1 VTDNQLPVDDES
13 SDEIVDQH
21 EEVGPIDPIDPIDPT
36 NENMV
41 ETARQRYGKGGAAMA
56 AGMFGLD
63 VALGLKK
70 KPESVQVQEA
80 SSKPV
85 NLDSDGFEMPI
96 DASTTV
102 ATPALERRPPIGVG
116 KRKSRRS

>member
-1 VTDNQLPVDDES
+1 MDVTDNQLPLDEDS
-13 SDEIVDQH
+13 ADEIADQH
-21 EEVGPIDPIDPIDPT
+21 EELGPIDPSNPD
-36 NENMV
+36 MV

>member
-1 VTDNQLPVDDES
+1 VSDES
-13 SDEIVDQH
+13 EPTDEPDLIDEPL
-21 EEVGPIDPIDPIDPT
+21 EELAPIDPT
-36 NENMV
+36 NDDPI
-41 ETARQRYGKGGAAMA
+41 ETARRRYGKGGAAVA

-80 SSKPV
+80 PTDPIDI
-85 NLDSDGFEMPI
+85 DSDGIEVPI
-96 DASTTV
+96 DATTT
-102 ATPALERRPPIGVG
+102 AAAPALERRDPIGVN